1 MFLKIIR
8 ISYLKHNRKQLYDF
22 FFFHRWFD
30 EDQTDLP
37 DATYTSD
44 SESDSDIEEPHVNT
58 RKKIIE
64 EGTWSFNYDEK
75 LYSSGIAVQNIP
87 GTDLTVLQWLFM
99 NFHYFTGHPSISKAA
114 FSDNLRLQARVH
126 KSVTSLP
133 ASYHEAKQLIKPY
146 LVEKIVFDVCINDCI
161 VYRNSSKYHYAELD
175 QCPVCNEGRYVQRPS
190 AMIENKVQISRR
202 TFTYIPI
209 GPRLARIYGDENL
222 SKIVFSHPG
231 SKNEILSKNNYM
243 EDIHD
248 APVWK
253 ELYSDSGL
261 FKGDNRGISFALE
274 LDGVNPFHNIG
285 VIYSMTPIMLTM
297 LNLPRHIRNTFGN
310 ILLVGIIKG
319 KKTKGEISID
329 PYVEIL
335 VDELMFL
342 TACKAYSVY
351 DKAPVDIKLKLLLYV
366 LDYPGLSKLFHQQGS
381 GGISGCHWC
390 HQRGVYCS
398 HLHKTVY
405 LGNRAY
411 LEMSDVLRKDTTGF
425 VDKQV
430 DNSKKPKP
438 RTAESE
444 KDYREAFEKA
454 KNKSQANFIASS
466 TGCKGTYP
474 LMSLLDHDRTSEC
487 CPDACHTVKDVTQ
500 NIVAFIS
507 GKSSNNTNI
516 NAAEKNYGRFLEFID
531 SENTDNIYKSKASSV
546 SKPKK
551 RKTASLKKGHGD
563 SVQDSGERLPMQQSQ
578 KQFPYQLSPTEIKAA
593 DERACNVQVPLG
605 FGFNPS
611 PFFSKPTRMKSHD
624 WKQVASQGILKYCLR
639 GMLGENQRNTLFL
652 LLDSIQEICSEI
664 QRLDDLDEIEVRLN
678 RALALLER
686 DYPVVLQNITTHIL
700 HHVIDGIRK
709 FGPIYGTWM
718 FAFERFNS
726 WICKRALN
734 MSRPENTA
742 IETYII
748 FEWCQFMLL
757 SGKSGTCTNSTS
769 DQNELDCTTEFEGV
783 NDIEAV
789 EFAVKKASKLSV
801 GKRKLDSI
809 HKQCGYNGAHVCSS
823 CSLKKVYQTVSVK
836 HPIHQR
842 IVKYSCA
849 EGERSSAKTVS
860 SYVYFKC
867 EKGSENVKLACGK
880 YISFGH
886 IKYFITH
893 NSVDKFDRLA
903 SITVFEDVNYDNES
917 GLWFVMSRSA
927 ARVKI
932 IHLSLLSAP
941 LVHAKDGETIWFCNV
956 KVLKKSL

>member
-1 MFLKIIR
+1 MLF
-8 ISYLKHNRKQLYDF
+8 SF
-22 FFFHRWFD
+22 SRWFD
-30 EDQTDLP
+30 EDQTDLLEEIH
-37 DATYTSD
+37 SD
-44 SESDSDIEEPHVNT
+44 SSESESDSDNENAHVNT

-64 EGTWSFNYDEK
+64 EGTWCFNYDEK
-75 LYSSGIAVQNIP
+75 LYSSGIAVEEIS
-87 GTDLTVLQWLFM
+87 GMDLTVLQWLFM
-99 NFHYFTGHPSISKAA
+99 NFHYFTQHPSISKAA

-161 VYRNSSKYHYAELD
+161 VYRNSPKYHYAKLD
-175 QCPVCNEGRYVQRPS
+175 QCPVCNEGRYIQRHS
-190 AMIENKVQISRR
+190 TTVNKRQIPRR

-253 ELYSDSGL
+253 ELYSDSGF
-261 FKGDNRGISFALE
+261 FKGDNKGISFALE

-297 LNLPRHIRNTFGN
+297 LNLPRHVRNTFGN
-310 ILLVGIIKG
+310 ILLAGIIKG
-319 KKTKGEISID
+319 KKTKGEMSID

-335 VDELMFL
+335 VDELIFL

-351 DKAPVDIKLKLLLYV
+351 DKAPVEIKLKLLLYV

-411 LEMSDVLRKDTTGF
+411 LEMSDILRQDTTGF

-430 DNSKKPKP
+430 DNNKKPKP
-438 RTAESE
+438 RTTESE

-466 TGCKGTYP
+466 TGCKGKYP

-500 NIVAFIS
+500 NIVTFIS
-507 GKSSNNTNI
+507 GKNVNNNNI
-516 NAAEKNYGRFLEFID
+516 VAAEKNYGRFLEFID
-531 SENTDNIYKSKASSV
+531 SESSENTDAAYRSKAVSV

-551 RKTASLKKGHGD
+551 RKTASLKRGHID
-563 SVQDSGERLPMQQSQ
+563 STQTSSEGLTMTSK
-578 KQFPYQLSPTEIKAA
+578 KQFPYELSPTEIKAA
-593 DERACNVQVPLG
+593 DARACNVRVPLG

-611 PFFSKPTRMKSHD
+611 PFFSKPTSMKSHD

-639 GMLGENQRNTLFL
+639 GMLGENQRHTLFL
-652 LLDSIQEICSEI
+652 LLDSIQEICNEI
-664 QRLDDLDEIEVRLN
+664 QRLDDLDEIEARLN

-700 HHVIDGIRK
+700 HHVIDGIRR

-734 MSRPENTA
+734 MSHPENTA

-748 FEWCQFMLL
+748 YEWCQFMIL
-757 SGKSGTCTNSTS
+757 SGKAGTCTHFTEPIS
-769 DQNELDCTTEFEGV
+769 DQNELDCTKEL
-783 NDIEAV
+783 DYIEAAEHKV
-789 EFAVKKASKLSV
+789 TKVSKLSV
-801 GKRKLDSI
+801 SKRKLDSI
-809 HKQCGYNGAHVCSS
+809 HRQCVNSAGMCSS
-823 CSLKKVYQTVSVK
+823 CSLKKVCQTVSVK

-860 SYVYFKC
+860 SYIYFKS
-867 EKGSENVKLACGK
+867 EKGSKNVKLACGK
-880 YISFGH
+880 YISFGR

-893 NSVDKFDRLA
+893 SSVENLDRLA
-903 SITVFEDVNYDNES
+903 SIVVFEDVNYDSES
-917 GLWFVMSRSA
+917 GLWFVMSKSA
-927 ARVKI
+927 TRMKI

-941 LVHAKDGETIWFCNV
+941 LVHATEGETIWFCNV
-956 KVLKKSL
+956 KAVKKS